1 MCNSN
6 LTSRIYEVV
15 VGSRLLFLLFEVAH
29 SFTFV
34 LFALGK
40 STLMSALSGK
50 LPLLSGAR
58 IEGDGL
64 ELGAFTQDLAQVEL
78 CLSSSVLFHM
88 FVCWE
93 VYVRM
98 YEW

>member
-1 MCNSN
+1 
-6 LTSRIYEVV
+6 
-15 VGSRLLFLLFEVAH
+15 
-29 SFTFV
+29 
-34 LFALGK
+34 
-40 STLMSALSGK
+40 MSALSGK

-78 CLSSSVLFHM
+78 YLSSSVLFHM

-93 VYVRM
+93 VYV
-98 YEW
+98 

>member
-1 MCNSN
+1 
-6 LTSRIYEVV
+6 
-15 VGSRLLFLLFEVAH
+15 
-29 SFTFV
+29 
-34 LFALGK
+34 
-40 STLMSALSGK
+40 MSALSGK

-78 CLSSSVLFHM
+78 YLSSSVLFHM

-93 VYVRM
+93 VYVWM
-98 YEW
+98 VA